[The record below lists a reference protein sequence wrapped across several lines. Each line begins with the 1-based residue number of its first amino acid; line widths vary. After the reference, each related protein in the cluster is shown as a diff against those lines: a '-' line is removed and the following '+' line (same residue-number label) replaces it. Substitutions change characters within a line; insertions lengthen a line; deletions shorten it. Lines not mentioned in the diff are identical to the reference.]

1 MTATRATKEKPC
13 EKAVEIDLASLSRE
27 PDALL
32 AALTEMQKAARAVIV
47 ERNLLKERLDREL
60 RARYGPRSER
70 SSILGSPGQGLMPFL
85 EAALLPLPPASPL
98 PSPSSSPV
106 PERTAP
112 EGMAEPPAKKR
123 HPGRRAFPASLKR
136 VQVVIPVPLED
147 QTCLCCRQPMRKI
160 GEDTSSRLEYEPGS
174 LSLIEEL
181 RDKFAC
187 VRCPHNGVLSA
198 EPGPTPISRGLAGP
212 GLLAHVTVSK
222 YADHL
227 PLHRMERIFA
237 RLGVPLP
244 RSTLGD
250 WIGGVADLLEPVYAE
265 LRRELLKSVVL
276 AADESKIPVQGGERG
291 KTHTSWLWVYPSAE
305 RKVTLFDYARSRGAK
320 EPLRVLE
327 GWKGTLLTDD
337 YGAYKPCHERGMREA
352 ACWAHVRRKFVE
364 ARATDPPR
372 CDWMIAAIARLY
384 AIESRARDLAP
395 EARAEL
401 RRAHAPPILSEIR
414 AWLDREA
421 LSVLP
426 RGAVG
431 EAVAHARRRWPAL
444 LCYLEDGRIEIDN
457 NRSERAIRDAV
468 IGRKNWLFAGSDAG
482 GRRAAII
489 YSVLA
494 TCKENGVE
502 PWAYLKDALQRLPT
516 FRGDIAS
523 LTPLAWKPTQAP
535 AAAAP
540 TPAAPAR

>member
-1 MTATRATKEKPC
+1 
-13 EKAVEIDLASLSRE
+13 VEVDVASL
-27 PDALL
+27 PDDPAALRS
-32 AALTEMQKAARAVIV
+32 ALTEMQKAARAVIV

-60 RARYGPRSER
+60 RARYGRRSEK
-70 SSILGSPGQGLMPFL
+70 SSILGCPGQGLMPFL
-85 EAALLPLPPASPL
+85 EEALLPLPLAPASSL
-98 PSPSSSPV
+98 LSPSSSPA
-106 PERTAP
+106 PEGTAP
-112 EGMAEPPAKKR
+112 EGPAEPPAKKR

-136 VQVVIPVPLED
+136 VRVVIPIPLED

-160 GEDTSSRLEYEPGS
+160 GEDVSSRLEYEPGS
-174 LSLIEEL
+174 LSLVEEVHE
-181 RDKFAC
+181 KFAC
-187 VRCPHNGVLSA
+187 VRCPDEGVLSP
-198 EPGPTPISRGLAGP
+198 EPSPAPIKRGLAGP

-250 WIGGVADLLEPVYAE
+250 WVGGVADLLEPIYDE
-265 LRRELLKSVVL
+265 LRRELLKSAVIG
-276 AADESKIPVQGGERG
+276 ADESKIPVQGGERG
-291 KTHTSWLWVYPSAE
+291 KTHTSWLWVYTSAE
-305 RKVTLFDYARSRGAK
+305 RKVTLFDYARSRGSK

-337 YGAYKPCHERGMREA
+337 YGGYKPCYAQGMKEA
-352 ACWAHVRRKFVE
+352 GCWAHARRKFVE
-364 ARATDPPR
+364 ARSTDPPR

-384 AIESRARDLAP
+384 AIESRARDLTP

-426 RGAVG
+426 RSAIG
-431 EAVAHARRRWPAL
+431 EAISYTRDRWPAFVR
-444 LCYLEDGRIEIDN
+444 YLEDGRIEIDN

-502 PWAYLKDALQRLPT
+502 PWAYLKDVLQRLPT
-516 FRGDIAS
+516 FRGDIAT
-523 LTPLAWKPTQAP
+523 LTPLAWKPPPAP
-535 AAAAP
+535 SATTP
-540 TPAAPAR
+540 TPATLSPAR